1 MVPNKKLHN
10 EHTHPKH
17 NGLKILMRA
26 HHLLS
31 VYEICTHKKV
41 HSQFKKK
48 NSNDELL
55 IEVTR
60 ALHEKQKNSMVLEQ
74 TSHQCK
80 HTGPAQQVKTHPQK
94 EGMDR
99 IALHALFEER
109 KKA

>member
-1 MVPNKKLHN
+1 MSFWLKLQ
-10 EHTHPKH
+10 E
-17 NGLKILMRA
+17 LFMR
-26 HHLLS
+26 
-31 VYEICTHKKV
+31 
-41 HSQFKKK
+41 
-48 NSNDELL
+48 
-55 IEVTR
+55 
-60 ALHEKQKNSMVLEQ
+60 KQKNSMVLEQ